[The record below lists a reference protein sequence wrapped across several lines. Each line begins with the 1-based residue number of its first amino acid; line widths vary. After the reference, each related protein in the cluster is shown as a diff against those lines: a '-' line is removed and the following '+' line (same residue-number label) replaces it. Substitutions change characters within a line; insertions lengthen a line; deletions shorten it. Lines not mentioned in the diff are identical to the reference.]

1 MGIYLPQPHYGY
13 RIIEWWSRKK
23 SENALFRH
31 SGESRN
37 PAFSRVSGCR
47 IKSGMTD

>member
-1 MGIYLPQPHYGY
+1 MGIYLTQPHYGY